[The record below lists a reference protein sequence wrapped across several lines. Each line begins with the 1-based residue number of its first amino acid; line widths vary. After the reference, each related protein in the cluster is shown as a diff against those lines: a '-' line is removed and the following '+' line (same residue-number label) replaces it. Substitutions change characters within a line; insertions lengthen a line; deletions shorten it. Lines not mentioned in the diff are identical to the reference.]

1 MAKTKAKNNGKYYN
15 GEMVLSEAE
24 RINAGIIMV
33 TSNRSDGKTT
43 WFLKEAKRRFLEYGH
58 QLMLVYRY
66 KYELSASAEL
76 FDGVQQLEEDDTEFT
91 CKSFAQGMIYKIYY
105 GDEPFG
111 FAVALSNPD
120 VIKKYSALFSK
131 VEWMLMDE
139 YQSESGKYLPNEV
152 EKLQS
157 VYTSINRGG
166 GYQSR
171 DVKVILLGNMVSE
184 LNPYWIMFDITKR
197 LRPDT
202 KLLRSDGM
210 IAEFHFNEN
219 AAKALKSNAFN
230 RAMKDTVYA
239 KYSQGEQWLINANTF
254 IEKPKG
260 KSSYLATIVYEGHR
274 YGVREYYEEG
284 YILVSTKCDPNFKKV
299 ISFKPA
305 DHNQNTMMLNHYS
318 YFFETLHTAFKQG
331 YLRFDSMQSKNTM
344 IDILGIDLYK

>member
-1 MAKTKAKNNGKYYN
+1 MAKTKTKNNGKYYN

-43 WFLKEAKRRFLEYGH
+43 WFLKEAKRRFKEYGH

-66 KYELSASAEL
+66 KYELSAAAEL
-76 FDGVQQLEEDDTEFT
+76 FDGVQQLEGDETEFT

-105 GDEPFG
+105 GEEQFG

-184 LNPYWIMFDITKR
+184 LNPYWIIPQSIVR
-197 LRPDT
+197 RSIIPAHLGDT
-202 KLLRSDGM
+202 TYFNNRRFKIRFQRSSGN
-210 IAEFHFNEN
+210 ISLFR
-219 AAKALKSNAFN
+219 
-230 RAMKDTVYA
+230 RA
-239 KYSQGEQWLINANTF
+239 
-254 IEKPKG
+254 P
-260 KSSYLATIVYEGHR
+260 
-274 YGVREYYEEG
+274 GV
-284 YILVSTKCDPNFKKV
+284 
-299 ISFKPA
+299 
-305 DHNQNTMMLNHYS
+305 H
-318 YFFETLHTAFKQG
+318 
-331 YLRFDSMQSKNTM
+331 
-344 IDILGIDLYK
+344 ID